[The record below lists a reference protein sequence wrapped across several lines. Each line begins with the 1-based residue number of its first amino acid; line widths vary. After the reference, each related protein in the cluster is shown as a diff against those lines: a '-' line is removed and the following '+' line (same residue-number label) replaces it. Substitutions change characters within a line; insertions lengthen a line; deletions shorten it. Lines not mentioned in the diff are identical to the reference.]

1 MNKVK
6 QVAERI
12 KDLRIITGKTP
23 EEMAAA
29 TDVSLSDYTAAES
42 GKTDFSFTFLF
53 KCAEAFN
60 IDVSDLI
67 SGESPKLSTYQ
78 LVRKGEGD
86 ALPPKKE
93 FNYYNLNSLKKGK
106 NSQPYLVTAKYSKQI
121 ENSPISV
128 TEHEGEEFDYV
139 LKGKLKIQIDSYT
152 EILEEGDSIYY
163 DSGKKHGM
171 IAVGG
176 ADAEFIAVV
185 IPPKGKDISEVEKST
200 ATAHGGEHAA
210 RYGKNVSETE
220 KDAARGGEHSAKYDK
235 DKNETEKDAA
245 ARGGERIAK
254 YGKDRNKTE
263 KDAARGG
270 ERTAKY
276 RYAQKPVYEKF
287 VKLEEDANG
296 ALKKIEF
303 IQDDDFN
310 FAFDVVDYLGKNK
323 PDKTAMIWLGKNKEE
338 KRFTFSDMMQN
349 SARAANYFK
358 SLGIKKGDRVM
369 LVLKRH
375 HQFWSAILGL
385 HKIGAAAVPATNLL
399 TKKDFEYRFNAAGI
413 KALVITGDGG
423 VAEQAAAALK
433 NSPTVERVMIA
444 NGKKEGLGFLDYDG
458 GLENSSPV
466 FEKPKGEEGVNCYK
480 DSMLMYFTSGTTGYP
495 KIAAQP
501 FTYAL
506 GHFVTAKY
514 WQNVDPDGVHFTISD
529 TGWGKAVWGK
539 LYGQWLCEAAV
550 LTYDFDKFEASDIL
564 PLFKNYGI
572 TTFCAPPTM
581 YRFFIKED
589 LKKYDLS
596 SLKNAVTAGE
606 ALNPEVFDR
615 FYEATGLKLM
625 EGYGQTETTLTVAT
639 LLGTE
644 PRPASMGK
652 PTPQYNID
660 VVTPDGA
667 KAKVGEIG
675 EIVLRTDKEK
685 PVGLFNGYYLD
696 KEKTEAA
703 WNGGIYH
710 TGDMAWKD
718 EDGYYWY
725 VGRTDDLIKSSGY
738 RIGPFEIESV
748 IMELPYVLEC
758 AVTGIPDPEGTRGQL
773 VKASIVLIKGAEGS
787 ESLKREIQEYV
798 KKHTAPYKYP
808 REVEFAAELPKTIS
822 GKIKRSEIK

>member
-12 KDLRIITGKTP
+12 KDLRVITGKTS
-23 EEMAAA
+23 EEMAVL
-29 TDVSLSDYTAAES
+29 TDVSLKEYVDAEN

-78 LVRKGEGD
+78 LVRKGGGD

-93 FNYYNLNSLKKGK
+93 FNYYNLNFLKKGK
-106 NSQPYLVTAKYSKQI
+106 IAQPYLVTAKYSKDI

-139 LKGKLKIQIDSYT
+139 LKGRLKIQIDDYV
-152 EILEEGDSIYY
+152 EILDEGDSIYY

-171 IAVGG
+171 IAVDGR
-176 ADAEFIAVV
+176 DAEFIAVV
-185 IPPKGKDISEVEKST
+185 IAPKGQDISEVEKKT
-200 ATAHGGEHAA
+200 ATAHGAEH
-210 RYGKNVSETE
+210 TQ
-220 KDAARGGEHSAKYDK
+220 KYS
-235 DKNETEKDAA
+235 
-245 ARGGERIAK
+245 
-254 YGKDRNKTE
+254 
-263 KDAARGG
+263 
-270 ERTAKY
+270 
-276 RYAQKPVYEKF
+276 YAQKPVYERF
-287 VKLEEDANG
+287 AKLDEDENG
-296 ALKKIEF
+296 ALKNIEF

-310 FAFDVVDYLGKNK
+310 FAFDVVDYLGKSK
-323 PDKTAMIWLGKNKEE
+323 PDKLAMLWLGKNKEE
-338 KRFTFSDMMQN
+338 RRFTFSDMAAN

-385 HKIGAAAVPATNLL
+385 HKLGAAAIPATNLL
-399 TKKDFEYRFNAAGI
+399 TKKDFEYRFNAAGV
-413 KALVITGDGG
+413 KAIVVTSDGD
-423 VAEQAAAALK
+423 VANQAAMALK
-433 NSPTVERVMIA
+433 NSPTVERIMIA
-444 NGKKEGLGFLDYDG
+444 NAYGDKTAPKGGDNNAEFLDYDE
-458 GLENSSPV
+458 GLKNSSPI
-466 FEKPKGEEGVNCYK
+466 FEKPKGADGVNCHK

-514 WQNVDPDGVHFTISD
+514 WHNVDPDGIHFTISD

-539 LYGQWLCEAAV
+539 LYGQWLCEAAIF
-550 LTYDFDKFEASDIL
+550 TYDFDKFEAADIL
-564 PLFKNYGI
+564 PLFKKYGI

-581 YRFFIKED
+581 YRFFIKEA
-589 LKKYDLS
+589 LKNYDLS
-596 SLKNAVTAGE
+596 SLKRATTAGE
-606 ALNPEVFDR
+606 ALNPEVFDQ
-615 FYEATGLKLM
+615 FYKATGLKLT

-639 LLGTE
+639 LTGME
-644 PRPASMGK
+644 PKPASMGK
-652 PTPQYNID
+652 PTPQYNVDIINHEG
-660 VVTPDGA
+660 V
-667 KAKVGEIG
+667 KAKVGEVG
-675 EIVLRTDKEK
+675 EIVLRTDISK
-685 PVGLFNGYYLD
+685 PIGLFNGYYRED
-696 KEKTEAA
+696 EKTAAA
-703 WNGGIYH
+703 WNNGIYH

-748 IMELPYVLEC
+748 IMELPFVLEC

-773 VKASIVLIKGAEGS
+773 VKASIVLIKNASPSDE
-787 ESLKREIQEYV
+787 LKKEIQEYV

-808 REVEFAAELPKTIS
+808 RVVEFVAELPKTIS